1 MNLRLDIK
9 ILKLWPKLVDHYTGG
24 EIQLTDAIDALLA
37 IDTVEAFHMS
47 GRSHDCGDK
56 LGYLKAIVEY
66 SMRDKSLGDEFTEHM
81 KELVKG

>member
-1 MNLRLDIK
+1 
-9 ILKLWPKLVDHYTGG
+9 
-24 EIQLTDAIDALLA
+24 
-37 IDTVEAFHMS
+37 MS

-81 KELVKG
+81 KKLVKG